1 MRQNFFI
8 RRRLLRFSLHLAL
21 ELAEHEEFIRFGLF
35 ATAIDFQIAQD
46 QRAFAVALQK
56 NERIG
61 RPKLRRVKH
70 IRVGFAGR
78 DDEAGFATSDFGFRD
93 SGFFLHLAASPFKV
107 VSPDAMYG
115 AYSSN
120 MG

>member
-35 ATAIDFQIAQD
+35 ATAIDFQITQD

-78 DDEAGFATSDFGFRD
+78 DDEAGLAISDFRFRI
-93 SGFFLHLAASPFKV
+93 SGFCFHLASSHFKFF
-107 VSPDAMYG
+107 SQNPM
-115 AYSSN
+115 
-120 MG
+120 